1 MDEIDDYINDVPK
14 QPKEPE
20 TLIVK
25 LVDGMVPVTY
35 NEGDTVGMQQQRSK
49 QIIKHGIIMQTHHK
63 QGKKIKVNGQM

>member
-35 NEGDTVGMQQQRSK
+35 NEGDTVGM
-49 QIIKHGIIMQTHHK
+49 
-63 QGKKIKVNGQM
+63 